1 MMLSQPA
8 CHLPTTCQRQQ
19 QRKDASPV
27 DGELCHQEDLQL
39 TIFNMSEYQQ
49 SQTLNV
55 IQPMVEASPILC
67 SVLDILE
74 LEVKMLAKE
83 IQVVPLF
90 VMIMAMPSLLASSV
104 GEMDA
109 LLQTFLEYM
118 LESHLL

>member
-1 MMLSQPA
+1 
-8 CHLPTTCQRQQ
+8 
-19 QRKDASPV
+19 
-27 DGELCHQEDLQL
+27 
-39 TIFNMSEYQQ
+39 MSEYQQ

-118 LESHLL
+118 LE

>member
-1 MMLSQPA
+1 
-8 CHLPTTCQRQQ
+8 
-19 QRKDASPV
+19 
-27 DGELCHQEDLQL
+27 
-39 TIFNMSEYQQ
+39 MSEYQQ

-83 IQVVPLF
+83 ILVVPLF